1 MPLNATTDCT
11 QSILFDSVRT
21 LSGKGMLMTRR
32 LGTPWREL
40 QYRHQKEAG
49 ADHIRRHFRTMR
61 ILCTNKLAL
70 KPTDPSAPESFGDP
84 YRPESLF

>member
-1 MPLNATTDCT
+1 MPSNATTDCT

-32 LGTPWREL
+32 FGTPWREL

-49 ADHIRRHFRTMR
+49 ADHIRRYFRTMR
-61 ILCTNKLAL
+61 FLCTNKLAL
-70 KPTDPSAPESFGDP
+70 EPTDSSAPKSFGDL